1 MADVRSETD
10 SLGEVL
16 VPADRLW
23 GAQTQRSLEYF
34 SIGTDLMPREM
45 VAAYATL
52 KKSRGH
58 RQPRRRT
65 AGRRAA
71 PPDRR
76 RPATRSWPAGMR
88 TCSRCTCG

>member
-1 MADVRSETD
+1 MTDVRIETD

-16 VPADRLW
+16 VPADSLW

-52 KKSRGH
+52 K
-58 RQPRRRT
+58 
-65 AGRRAA
+65 RAA
-71 PPDRR
+71 AVANHAVGRLADEQLPPDRA
-76 RPATRSWPAGMR
+76 RPATRSWPAGIR